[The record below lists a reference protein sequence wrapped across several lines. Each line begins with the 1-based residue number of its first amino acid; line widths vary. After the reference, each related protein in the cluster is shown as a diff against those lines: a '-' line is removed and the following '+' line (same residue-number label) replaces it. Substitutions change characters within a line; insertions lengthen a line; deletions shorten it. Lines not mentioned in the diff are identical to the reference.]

1 MPVEA
6 PETIA
11 GELDVIDEPT
21 VTAPGLF
28 GTDNPKLVVARAVEV
43 ADELARVIRAKH
55 LSVRIGR
62 KEHVLV
68 EGWTLLGTM
77 LGVFPVLEWSRPL
90 DDGWEARVEA
100 KTLDGRI
107 VGAAESECLR
117 AEARWAKADDYAVR
131 SMAATR
137 ATSKALRQ
145 PLGFVMHLA
154 GFDVTPAEEMPTDDP
169 QPKIGSRVAPAEPS
183 KEQITE
189 IRELIDRLT
198 ELDPE
203 TDWVNRCR
211 DIAGV
216 TGDMLTHGGAVIV
229 IEKLRDELAQRQE
242 RAGGNAA
249 PQGGRRD

>member
-1 MPVEA
+1 MPTEA
-6 PETIA
+6 PEATA

-43 ADELARVIRAKH
+43 ADELARVIRAKK

-77 LGVFPVLEWSRPL
+77 LGVFPVLEWSRKL
-90 DDGWEARVEA
+90 DEGWEARVEA
-100 KTLDGRI
+100 KTLDGRT

-117 AEARWAKADDYAVR
+117 EEQRWAKADDYAVR

-154 GFDVTPAEEMPTDDP
+154 GFDATPAEEMPAASP
-169 QPKIGSRVAPAEPS
+169 EPSGSRAAPVEATD
-183 KEQITE
+183 EQNTE
-189 IRELIDRLT
+189 IRGLIDQLAGIEPT
-198 ELDPE
+198 
-203 TDWVNRCR
+203 TDWAARARV
-211 DIAGV
+211 IAGAP
-216 TGDMLTHGGAVIV
+216 GDMLTGAGAVIV
-229 IEKLRDELAQRQE
+229 IEKLRYELAQRQE
-242 RAGGNAA
+242 RASA
-249 PQGGRRD
+249 